1 MRLIL
6 TTVLL
11 AVTCGFLARGHL
23 RDLGERPPRW
33 PWLAFAGIALQ
44 LAPIVGTGGIA
55 ALLFS
60 FVLLLVFV
68 VANIRL
74 PGFTLILVGLALNLA
89 VIGANGGMPVTEH
102 ALIASGQAD
111 TLNALKEHGGSK
123 HHLAGDDERLL
134 FLGDVIAIG
143 RPIRQAISVGDIWVH
158 LGAAWFIIQG
168 MRHPARRPEGTDA
181 SVAETA

>member
-11 AVTCGFLARGHL
+11 AVACGFLARGHL
-23 RDLGERPPRW
+23 SNLGELSLRW
-33 PWLAFAGIALQ
+33 PLLAFAGIALQ
-44 LAPIVGTGGIA
+44 FAPIGGTGGIA
-55 ALLFS
+55 VLLFS
-60 FVLLLVFV
+60 FVLLIVFAV
-68 VANIRL
+68 TNIRV
-74 PGFTLILVGLALNLA
+74 PGFALILVGLALNLT
-89 VIGANGGMPVTEH
+89 VIGANSGMPVTEH

-111 TLNALKEHGGSK
+111 TLNALKEQGGSK
-123 HHLAGDDERLL
+123 HHLASDGERLL

-168 MRHPARRPEGTDA
+168 MRRPARRPEGSGA
-181 SVAETA
+181 SVAEAA